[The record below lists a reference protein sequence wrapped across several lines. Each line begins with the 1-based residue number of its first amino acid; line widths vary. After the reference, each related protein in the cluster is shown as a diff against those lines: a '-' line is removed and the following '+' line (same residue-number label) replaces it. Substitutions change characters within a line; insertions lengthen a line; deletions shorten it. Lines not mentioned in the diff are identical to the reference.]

1 MTEVKPREERLKETI
16 TLLNKLPEVGIPK
29 THPLFLRV
37 KDLMTGWV
45 NMGPVVSER
54 IDFGSHWGDLT
65 LPVKAGRVASLDM
78 KVKRPGR
85 T

>member
-37 KDLMTGWV
+37 KRLMTDWV
-45 NMGPVVSER
+45 NMGSTVSER

-85 T
+85 N

>member
-1 MTEVKPREERLKETI
+1 MTEVKPKEERLKETL
-16 TLLNKLPEVGIPK
+16 TLLGKLPEVGIPK
-29 THPLFLRV
+29 THPLFV
-37 KDLMTGWV
+37 KVKEMMSGWV
-45 NMGPVVSER
+45 NMGPAVCER

-78 KVKRPGR
+78 KLKRRR